1 MKTSIRAKKKLK
13 NANFFLEVLCLME
26 LDEGKIINCV
36 PDRILH
42 SRPKPFLQRYC
53 VTKISVSKFGI
64 DTIKNRW
71 YRIGIVS
78 VSYRYRIDLKKLVSP
93 IPNYRAVARTLIGG
107 VVYSYIQV
115 LPD

>member
-78 VSYRYRIDLKKLVSP
+78 I
-93 IPNYRAVARTLIGG
+93 
-107 VVYSYIQV
+107 
-115 LPD
+115 